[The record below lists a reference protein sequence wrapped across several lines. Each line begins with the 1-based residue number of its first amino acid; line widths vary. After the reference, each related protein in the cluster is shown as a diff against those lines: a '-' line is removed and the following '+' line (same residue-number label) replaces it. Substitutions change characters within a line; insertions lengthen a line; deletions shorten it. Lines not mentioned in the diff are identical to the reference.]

1 MAWRSINSIR
11 ALAMDAVEQAQS
23 GHPGTPMALAPAA
36 YVLWPVVGIEGF
48 GASAP
53 SDRLYQE
60 FKLTPEQVAATA
72 KRLLASR

>member
-1 MAWRSINSIR
+1 
-11 ALAMDAVEQAQS
+11 
-23 GHPGTPMALAPAA
+23 MALAPAA
-36 YVLWPVVGIEGF
+36 YVLWPVVGMEGF